1 VIYKKLT
8 KIELILAITTS
19 IFIFLFYFILNFNY
33 LTNWIDEKYDSSTY
47 KNHIEDF
54 LNTPDQNKDFKIK
67 YNLFNPH
74 HIAIDWFGMKFY
86 MLLKKNNFSGNLMT
100 ALQLKNLFISSLG
113 LAILFFLFYKLSKKY
128 FLSLL
133 MICLIGFSCAYWI
146 YSQINDTPLIHSV
159 LLCLL
164 FMVSINFPYVKNKFL
179 FSIILAIF
187 HAVNILF
194 HQSDFIFIFV
204 IIFIILFSD
213 LFRSVFLN
221 NENDNNIIKLKNYN
235 NSIFFN
241 YKNFYYLFTYFFTLI
256 IIIFSVY
263 YYIGLIYIGLTLNQE
278 SAKSVNYIKDSSY
291 FFNWLILYAKID
303 YWGKGYEK
311 NTFLSVLNG
320 ISSYFYQQENV
331 NIKYEINL
339 FNFFNKESVLPNLII
354 VFFFTIISTS
364 IIFFKQILKTY
375 NFVIIANI
383 IFIIIYISFAC
394 WWEPD
399 YREFWVAPMFSIWI
413 FIFFILNFLLNRL
426 EVIKPLSYIVIYSF
440 IFLLSF
446 FLFYFNFVYFIYPN
460 ASKDFRSFDIVNN
473 VKIIK

>member
-1 VIYKKLT
+1 MIYKKFT
-8 KIELILAITTS
+8 KIELTSAIATS

-33 LTNWIDEKYDSSTY
+33 LTNWIDEKWDSSTY
-47 KNHIEDF
+47 KNHVEDF
-54 LNTPDQNKDFKIK
+54 LKSPDKNKDFQIK

-74 HIAIDWFGMKFY
+74 HIAIDWFGMRFY
-86 MLLKKNNFSGNLMT
+86 NFLKKNNFSGDLMT

-113 LAILFFLFYKLSKKY
+113 LAIMFFLFYKLSKKY
-128 FLSLL
+128 FLSFL

-159 LLCLL
+159 LVCLL
-164 FMVSINFPYVKNKFL
+164 FMTSINFPFAKNKIL
-179 FSIILAIF
+179 YSVILAAF

-194 HQSDFIFIFV
+194 HQSDIIFIFV

-213 LFRSVFLN
+213 LFRNFFLN
-221 NENDNNIIKLKNYN
+221 YENNNNIIKLKNLN
-235 NSIFFN
+235 NSLSFN
-241 YKNFYYLFTYFFTLI
+241 HKNFYYLITYFTTLVI
-256 IIIFSVY
+256 IIISVY
-263 YYIGLIYIGLTLNQE
+263 YYVGLIYIGLTLNSE
-278 SAKSVNYIKDSSY
+278 NAKSINHIKDSTY

-311 NTFLSVLNG
+311 NIFDSALNG

-331 NIKYEINL
+331 DIKYKLNIL
-339 FNFFNKESVLPNLII
+339 NFFSKESVLPNFIT
-354 VFFFTIISTS
+354 VFFFTIILTS
-364 IIFFKQILKTY
+364 ILYIKKILKEY

-383 IFIIIYISFAC
+383 LFIIIYISFAC

-413 FIFFILNFLLNRL
+413 FTFFILNFLLNRF
-426 EVIKPLSYIVIYSF
+426 EVIKPLFHIVIYSF

-460 ASKDFRSFDIVNN
+460 ASKDFRSFDIVDN